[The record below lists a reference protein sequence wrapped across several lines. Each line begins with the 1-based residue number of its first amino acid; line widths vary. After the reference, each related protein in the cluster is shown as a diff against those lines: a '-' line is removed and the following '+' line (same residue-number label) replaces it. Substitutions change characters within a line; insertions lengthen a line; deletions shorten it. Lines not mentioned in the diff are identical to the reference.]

1 MTARLRLTP
10 GEFADLQR
18 RRRESAEAAARGRA
32 HRALPLDEVER
43 RAQAARKPW
52 PMTCNACN
60 TGTPGECD
68 CMPSAG
74 ASAVSGIEHEA
85 AYSQRTLR
93 KPAPPPY
100 PWRQLFAGFAVTL
113 AVIACVSVIAAFA
126 PPPSV
131 VAAR

>member
-1 MTARLRLTP
+1 MSARTRLTP
-10 GEFADLQR
+10 SEFADIQR
-18 RRRESAEAAARGRA
+18 RRRESAEAAMRGRA

-43 RAQAARKPW
+43 RAQAARKAW
-52 PMTCNACN
+52 PMSCN

-68 CMPSAG
+68 CMPMAG

-85 AYSQRTLR
+85 PYSQRAMR
-93 KPAPPPY
+93 KPAPPTY

-131 VAAR
+131 VATR

>member
-1 MTARLRLTP
+1 MSARTRLTP
-10 GEFADLQR
+10 SEFADLQR
-18 RRRESAEAAARGRA
+18 RRRESAEAAMRGRA

-52 PMTCNACN
+52 PA
-60 TGTPGECD
+60 
-68 CMPSAG
+68 
-74 ASAVSGIEHEA
+74 ASASSESGIEAEEP
-85 AYSQRTLR
+85 YSQRALR
-93 KPAPPPY
+93 KPEPPPY
-100 PWRQLFAGFAVTL
+100 RWRQLFAGFAVTL